1 MQKYSQEYLWLIEE
15 YKNLHQK
22 GVNKITASQ
31 TFKGRSLEKW
41 IIIIRDI
48 VIRYKINSLIDFGCG
63 KAHFYFNKLK
73 LKDKI
78 TKQKKIYKNVT
89 DYWGIKDYV
98 LYDPGVIEFSKFPN
112 SQKDL
117 VICTDVMEH
126 IPSQDTIKLLTDI
139 YELANKAVFFA
150 IEINNVSNK
159 TLSDGRDVHINLREK
174 EEWNEIFKNITKKFP
189 KIHSSINFVE
199 TTRS

>member
-1 MQKYSQEYLWLIEE
+1 M
-15 YKNLHQK
+15 
-22 GVNKITASQ
+22 
-31 TFKGRSLEKW
+31 
-41 IIIIRDI
+41 
-48 VIRYKINSLIDFGCG
+48 
-63 KAHFYFNKLK
+63 
-73 LKDKI
+73 
-78 TKQKKIYKNVT
+78 
-89 DYWGIKDYV
+89 